1 MPAANIIEIH
11 DQVLKAGFSP
21 SLPSG
26 MLPKRLAASQR
37 TKTTKIEAVST
48 NAQPVAFITQPRAV
62 VDAVDRLS
70 VPTKPQT
77 TNAMVRTATTPKMT
91 LSTPLPMASSF
102 RLSGRWSRRRRSSA
116 RSPSFSFRLTD
127 SSEYSS
133 SSTGSAGGRRW

>member
-1 MPAANIIEIH
+1 MPAANIMEIQ

-26 MLPKRLAASQR
+26 MFPNRLAASQR

-48 NAQPVAFITQPRAV
+48 NAQPVAFITQPSAV
-62 VDAVDRLS
+62 VEAVDRLS
-70 VPTKPQT
+70 VPTKPQI
-77 TNAMVRTATTPKMT
+77 TNAMVSAATTPKMT
-91 LSTPLPMASSF
+91 LSTPLPMASSL

-116 RSPSFSFRLTD
+116 RSPSFSCRLTD

-133 SSTGSAGGRRW
+133 SSSAGS